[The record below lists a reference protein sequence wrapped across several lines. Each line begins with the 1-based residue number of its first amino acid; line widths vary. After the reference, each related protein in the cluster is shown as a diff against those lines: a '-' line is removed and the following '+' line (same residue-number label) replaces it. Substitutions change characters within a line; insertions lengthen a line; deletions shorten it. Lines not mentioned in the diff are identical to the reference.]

1 MTTTWA
7 ELLRPGDDN
16 DFFDRA
22 VLPPFDPELT
32 GYDRGNAWWL
42 AELSRLVYR
51 HDVPEKEPLTPSRQ
65 VFLAKA
71 GLRERRFFNGPKNG
85 GQAILVEC
93 EKPAWAAVVFRGTEQ
108 EIGDF
113 AADLAD
119 LRVTPDPNVVDVHSG
134 FKAQFDEIWD
144 AIAIELAQLDCPIF
158 YTGHSLGAAL
168 ATLAAA
174 KRPAQACYA
183 FGCPLVGN
191 SAFAR
196 ETQRLPIHRIVG
208 GRDIVTAVPPPQ
220 LGFVH
225 AGTEHR
231 IGIAKTRPALT
242 TTILR
247 VLRTV
252 ARIHKE
258 PPRYLA
264 DHAPKNYVRR
274 LTEE

>member
-7 ELLRPGDDN
+7 ELLHPGDDN

-22 VLPPFDPELT
+22 VLPPFNPALD
-32 GYDRGNAWWL
+32 GYDRDNAWWL
-42 AELSRLVYR
+42 MELSRLVYR

-65 VFLAKA
+65 FFLAKG
-71 GLRERRFFNGPKNG
+71 GLREVKFFNGPEKG
-85 GQAILVEC
+85 GQAILVVAEQ
-93 EKPAWAAVVFRGTEQ
+93 PAWAAVVFRGTEQ

-119 LRVTPDPNVVDVHSG
+119 LHVTSDPDIVDVHSG
-134 FKAQFDEIWD
+134 FKSQLDELWDEIE
-144 AIAIELAQLDCPIF
+144 AELAKLTCPIF
-158 YTGHSLGAAL
+158 YAGHSLGAAL
-168 ATLAAA
+168 AILASAR
-174 KRPAQACYA
+174 RPAQACYA

-196 ETQRLPIHRIVG
+196 ETARLPIHRVVG

-220 LGFVH
+220 FGFVH
-225 AGTEHR
+225 VGTEHR
-231 IGIAKTRPALT
+231 IGVAKTKPTLT

-247 VLRTV
+247 VLRTI
-252 ARIHKE
+252 ARIHKS

-274 LTEE
+274 LTE

>member
-7 ELLRPGDDN
+7 ELLHPGDDH
-16 DFFDRA
+16 DFFDRG
-22 VLPPFDPELT
+22 VIPPFNPALSDF
-32 GYDRGNAWWL
+32 DRDNAWWL

-51 HDVPEKEPLTPSRQ
+51 HDVPEKEPLTPSRAF
-65 VFLAKA
+65 FLAKV
-71 GLRERRFFNGPKNG
+71 GLHEVKFFHGPKTSA
-85 GQAILVEC
+85 QAILVLSMA
-93 EKPAWAAVVFRGTEQ
+93 PAWAAVVFRGTEQ

-119 LRVTPDPNVVDVHSG
+119 LHVTSDPNVVDVHGG
-134 FKAQFDEIWD
+134 FKAQLDEIWPD
-144 AIAIELAQLDCPIF
+144 IERVLATLTCPIF
-158 YTGHSLGAAL
+158 YSGHSLGAAL

-174 KRPAQACYA
+174 RRPAQATYA

-191 SAFAR
+191 NAFAQSIAR
-196 ETQRLPIHRIVG
+196 RPIHRVVG

-220 LGFVH
+220 FGFVH

-231 IGIAKTRPALT
+231 IGVAKTKPTLSV
-242 TTILR
+242 TILR
-247 VLRTV
+247 VLRTI
-252 ARIHKE
+252 ARIHKQ

-274 LTEE
+274 LSE